1 MCEFGYQLLDLISS
15 HHSSGTEEE
24 KRKNIETY
32 CLLYGTQREREVP

>member
-24 KRKNIETY
+24 KRKKCTELP
-32 CLLYGTQREREVP
+32 LLSTAD